1 MDKHP
6 INSNGAET
14 EEDRLSY
21 AEVDDEN
28 FCQNKEALY
37 KIELF
42 DELQDEVAETKSDNE
57 RLQQILADRDREL
70 IESSEAIRRLQN
82 ERESL
87 RRKLD
92 DLQSTL
98 EFQEAKMDRGSG
110 KSSSERRS
118 LRRKKSSVG
127 SRPAMSP
134 TSPEPET
141 VRFSILPLL
150 NKYSLNIHYHATF

>member
-1 MDKHP
+1 M
-6 INSNGAET
+6 I
-14 EEDRLSY
+14 SY
-21 AEVDDEN
+21 DEN
-28 FCQNKEALY
+28 KDVLY

-42 DELQDEVAETKSDNE
+42 DELQNEVAETRTDNE
-57 RLQQILADRDREL
+57 RLQQVIIDRDEELAD
-70 IESSEAIRRLQN
+70 SSEAIRRLQT

-87 RRKLD
+87 KRQLE

-127 SRPAMSP
+127 SRPPMSP
-134 TSPEPET
+134 TSPDPGL
-141 VRFSILPLL
+141 VRFFLKIISFFTSKRTKGNFFDMISMVSYDFLNMSI
-150 NKYSLNIHYHATF
+150 ID